1 MVFLLLKF
9 AIQNFIGDREYKNLS
24 INTIKAY
31 QMELNT
37 FHAYCVS
44 QEMINVEDIT
54 QSFVKQYLVYCQKER
69 NNNPTTRNTKL
80 RSIKAFFNY
89 LEDEE
94 ITKSPLAKMHYVKE
108 QIKIEAFTDN
118 QIKTMLTHYSRI
130 KNYDKSYIA
139 YRDYVIILVLL
150 GTGVRLGE
158 LINLKW
164 SDVDLTNRIVT
175 VFGKKRELSSIP
187 MTNRLVLELSE
198 YKLFCQQHYKTMPDY
213 LFVSARSKMQMTPD
227 ATKSIFKRLKASML
241 FNDKV
246 RISAHTFRHTFA
258 HMMLMNGC
266 DVFTLQKMLRH
277 TDIKMTEK
285 YLSLW
290 GTALAEINNKFNP
303 LSNIDI

>member
-1 MVFLLLKF
+1 MLSS
-9 AIQNFIGDREYKNLS
+9 ILS
-24 INTIKAY
+24 IAKRNGIIIR
-31 QMELNT
+31 Q
-37 FHAYCVS
+37 
-44 QEMINVEDIT
+44 
-54 QSFVKQYLVYCQKER
+54 LV
-69 NNNPTTRNTKL
+69 
-80 RSIKAFFNY
+80 I
-89 LEDEE
+89 
-94 ITKSPLAKMHYVKE
+94 
-108 QIKIEAFTDN
+108 
-118 QIKTMLTHYSRI
+118 
-130 KNYDKSYIA
+130 YDKSYIA

-164 SDVDLTNRIVT
+164 SDVDITNRIVT

-198 YKLFCQQHYKTMPDY
+198 YKLFCQQHYTMMPDY
-213 LFVSARSKMQMTPD
+213 LFVSARSMIQMTPD
-227 ATKSIFKRLKASML
+227 ATKSIFKRLKASMP